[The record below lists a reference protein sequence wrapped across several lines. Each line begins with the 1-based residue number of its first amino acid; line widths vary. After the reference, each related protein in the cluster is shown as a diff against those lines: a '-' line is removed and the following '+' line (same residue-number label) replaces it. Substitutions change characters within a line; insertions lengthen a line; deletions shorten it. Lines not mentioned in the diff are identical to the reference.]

1 MSSENPSYFAIIPA
15 NVRYCKNL
23 EPMARLIYGE
33 LTALASKEG
42 YCWAFNRY
50 FTEAYDVDERTVR
63 RWLSSLEKEGFIKIT
78 YENEITY
85 EGRKIWILPA
95 FSNNN
100 YPPTKM
106 SVPPSKS
113 VRHNNTT
120 NKTSSKDKETT
131 TAAPVLP
138 AGSVVVS
145 SSLQK
150 KIRELPGM
158 TDKLFKKA
166 ISSSTEEE
174 LQNAYDFAMAPNVIK
189 RIAVFQS
196 ALTGKWKK
204 NVEKVNPKQ
213 LAMTLFEDD
222 KTYNGAKCQLS
233 PSCIVFYSGSKSDG
247 VSFDDPQFLM
257 KFRKILDSFGIK
269 REF

>member
-1 MSSENPSYFAIIPA
+1 MSEDFEPSKMSRDFKGIWIPREIWLRKDLSVQEKALWAEIDSLYCEEVGGCYAENPYLMQFMGVKERQLQ
-15 NVRYCKNL
+15 N
-23 EPMARLIYGE
+23 M
-33 LTALASKEG
+33 LASLKEKG
-42 YCWAFNRY
+42 LIVQISF
-50 FTEAYDVDERTVR
+50 DGR
-63 RWLSSLEKEGFIKIT
+63 RRVLKAVCVAEVQKIAPQKGNKLHPHIYREQRIEK
-78 YENEITY
+78 
-85 EGRKIWILPA
+85 R
-95 FSNNN
+95 
-100 YPPTKM
+100 
-106 SVPPSKS
+106 
-113 VRHNNTT
+113 
-120 NKTSSKDKETT
+120 TT
-131 TAAPVLP
+131 TPEARLP
-138 AGSVVVS
+138 AGGVVVS

-166 ISSSTEEE
+166 ISSSSEEE

-247 VSFDDPQFLM
+247 VSFDDPQFLV